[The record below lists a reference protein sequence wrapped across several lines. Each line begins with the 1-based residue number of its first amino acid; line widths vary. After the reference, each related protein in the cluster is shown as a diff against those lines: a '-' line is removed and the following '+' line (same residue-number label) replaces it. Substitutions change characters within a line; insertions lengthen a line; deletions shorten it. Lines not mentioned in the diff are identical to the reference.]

1 MGYLRLPKNVTGAEL
16 VTDGMAANPAPLNVM
31 SSISP
36 SGQARGPRHVLE
48 LQGVCPFRWYNART
62 APTGL

>member
-1 MGYLRLPKNVTGAEL
+1 MGYLRLPKNVTGAES

-48 LQGVCPFRWYNART
+48 LQGK
-62 APTGL
+62 APLRFMELR